1 MEIFPPPKKTLAS
14 SIEDISPIYPFF
26 DRSVELQEHIKQMKD
41 VLSFLLNGSLPFCD
55 SNSLS
60 NWINKTLPIIK
71 YSSNTSVPGSIS
83 IALLCKPLK
92 LIRSENYFL
101 KMVKLWLIPYEE
113 TTILSFLQM
122 PFYFNGFIEESL
134 FMAKAQVLVK
144 NKRHEGLI
152 RDNIPLLIRS
162 KKNGIS
168 SGDYAKKILETK
180 VFSLSNKMEFIQET
194 LIKILNRF
202 PTKFNKSIFSGMA
215 YTCTHTTSEFQEQ
228 RSYSHLTRMIISLFI
243 IRNQL
248 DKEARA
254 FPEKRHMKIKFLQT
268 ELEFPF
274 GKKPVI
280 GLVIVVNLFHK
291 YEFFEEKH
299 ILLSLQQYMS
309 NVQIVPGSFY
319 RFYAN
324 QGPVL
329 TLYLELEKKD
339 GSRFT
344 LAELSVFKQN
354 LVNEL
359 IKRIEYLV
367 PSLFKVRNEE
377 ETMRNILLLSQE
389 LKSSV
394 DLPQIMVS
402 FDQHSQDDLT
412 FTVILLR
419 VKNEKTIPI
428 QNLLHDRDQRIH
440 FIPDRIQ
447 VVTYLKKK
455 HPIEANVFRLQ
466 IAKLPIFL
474 RMDFSVNLYLARQEI
489 LTFLHQ
495 NIGEVRD
502 YNGGMIIKQS
512 ELLSQIKRL
521 FSDLSNKN
529 QELLEN
535 FFYSLNPIESQATIP
550 LRTLSL
556 FFEIFIREVEKKISK
571 DEFYHIEFQN
581 DNENIFAIIKVT
593 DLNLRKF
600 IEKQLMRIQIYDYSL
615 ISSFLSFEGIHYM
628 SFFYCNEIRD
638 KQNQF
643 KQALLDAL
651 SEWEK
656 ERKKLQT
663 LRFNISDFRSL
674 DPRIGGDQESSI
686 IIKMLFDGLMRL
698 NEQGKLEPSIA
709 ESYKISAD
717 KMHYS
722 FKLKETYWSNGS
734 KLVAYDFEYAWKKI
748 LSPDFSTPFAYFF
761 YPIKQAKMAKEG
773 HVSIDQVGL
782 KAIDDRTLVV
792 DLENPTPYFLELTA
806 STLYSPVNHNI
817 DRMHPNW
824 ATEKND
830 NFVCNGPFKIKRNS
844 PFYLFEFE
852 KNPFYWNKLEIKLD
866 QVAICKA
873 DSLAAFEMY
882 KNEELD
888 FLANP
893 LVALE
898 THELGQ
904 IAGNITYYP
913 TDKVFWYVFNV
924 QHSPFNHLK
933 MRTAFCFAVN
943 REKMRAYLPKD
954 KEMAFTPL
962 SLNLTQHK
970 EADFLIR
977 ENEERARVLFEEA
990 LLEMNLSRDDIPIIS
1005 IICAQIDLYIKISEC
1020 LKSDW
1025 ERVFGITCKIEVYN
1039 WIDLFEKMTLGDFQV
1054 GAIQWTSLV
1063 NDPIYTLSAFKH
1075 KNEKVNFS
1083 KWENEEFQ
1091 NLLNAADKEIN
1102 LKKRKSYLLQAE
1114 ALLIQTS
1121 LIFPIFYQKNWL
1133 VKKESLH
1140 LPCFSSQA
1148 YIGIDFSRAYFVKN

>member
-1 MEIFPPPKKTLAS
+1 MEIFSPPKKTPAT
-14 SIEDISPIYPFF
+14 SIEDICPLYPFF
-26 DRSVELQEHIKQMKD
+26 NRSIELQEHIEQMKG
-41 VLSFLLNGSLPFCD
+41 VLSFLLNGSLPFHD
-55 SNSLS
+55 NNSFS
-60 NWINKTLPIIK
+60 NWVKETLPIIK
-71 YSSNTSVPGSIS
+71 YSDNTSIPGSIS

-92 LIRSENYFL
+92 LIRNESYFL

-122 PFYFNGFIEESL
+122 PFYFNGFIEEPL

-144 NKRHEGLI
+144 NKREEGLI
-152 RDNIPLLIRS
+152 RDNIPLFIKS
-162 KKNGIS
+162 MKNGIR

-180 VFSLSNKMEFIQET
+180 VFSLSNKMECIQET
-194 LIKILNRF
+194 LVKILNRF
-202 PTKFNKSIFSGMA
+202 PAKFNKSIFSGMA

-228 RSYSHLTRMIISLFI
+228 RSYSHLTRMIISLFV

-248 DKEARA
+248 DKEART
-254 FPEKRHMKIKFLQT
+254 FPEKRHMKIKFLRT

-274 GKKPVI
+274 GKKPVV

-291 YEFFEEKH
+291 YESFEEKH
-299 ILLSLQQYMS
+299 ILLSLQQYIS
-309 NVQIVPGSFY
+309 TVQIVPGSFY

-329 TLYLELEKKD
+329 TLYVEVEKKD
-339 GSRFT
+339 GSRFS
-344 LAELSVFKQN
+344 LVELGIFKQN
-354 LVNEL
+354 LVQEL

-428 QNLLHDRDQRIH
+428 QNLLQDVDQRIH

-474 RMDFSVNLYLARQEI
+474 RMDFSVNLYLARQEV

-502 YNGGMIIKQS
+502 YNGGMIIKQG

-550 LRTLSL
+550 LQALSL
-556 FFEIFIREVEKKISK
+556 FFEVFIRQVEKKISK
-571 DEFYHIEFQN
+571 DESYHIEFQN
-581 DNENIFAIIKVT
+581 DNENTFAIIKVA
-593 DLNLRKF
+593 DLNLKKF
-600 IEKQLMRIQIYDYSL
+600 IESQLTRIQIYDYSL

-628 SFFYCNEIRD
+628 SFYYCNEIAD
-638 KQNQF
+638 KQKQF
-643 KQALLDAL
+643 KQALIGAL
-651 SEWEK
+651 AEWEK

-663 LRFNISDFRSL
+663 LRFNITDFRSS

-686 IIKMLFDGLMRL
+686 IIKMLFNGLMRL
-698 NEQGKLEPSIA
+698 SEEGKVEPSIA
-709 ESYKISAD
+709 DTYEISAD
-717 KMHYS
+717 KMQYI
-722 FKLKETYWSNGS
+722 FRLKDTYWSNGS

-748 LSPDFSTPFAYFF
+748 LSPDFSTPFAFFF
-761 YPIKQAKMAKEG
+761 YPIKQAKMAKDG
-773 HVSIDQVGL
+773 HVSIDQVGI
-782 KAIDDRTLVV
+782 KAIDDQTLVV
-792 DLENPTPYFLELTA
+792 ELENPTPYFLELTA

-817 DRMHPNW
+817 DRLHPNW

-830 NFVCNGPFKIKRNS
+830 NFVCNGAFKIKKNN

-852 KNPFYWNKLEIKLD
+852 NNPYYWNKLEVKID
-866 QVAICKA
+866 QIVIYKA
-873 DSLAAFEMY
+873 DSQTAFDMY
-882 KNEELD
+882 KNDELD
-888 FLANP
+888 FLASP
-893 LVALE
+893 LIALKN
-898 THELGQ
+898 HELKQ
-904 IAGNITYYP
+904 IADNIIYYP
-913 TDKVFWYVFNV
+913 TNKVFWFVYNV
-924 QHSPFNHLK
+924 EHFPFSNLK
-933 MRTAFCFAVN
+933 MRRAFSYAVN
-943 REKMRAYLPKD
+943 REKMRAYFPVDNEL
-954 KEMAFTPL
+954 AFTPL

-970 EADFLIR
+970 NADYLIR
-977 ENEERARVLFEEA
+977 EDEEKAKVLFEEA
-990 LLEMNLSRDDIPIIS
+990 LLEMELSRHEFPIIS
-1005 IICAQIDLYIKISEC
+1005 IVCVQEEFNIKISEI
-1020 LKSDW
+1020 LKYDW
-1025 ERVFGITCKIEVYN
+1025 ERIFGITCKIEIYN

-1054 GAIQWTSLV
+1054 GAMHWVSLV
-1063 NDPIYTLSAFKH
+1063 NDPIYTLSAFRY
-1075 KNEKVNFS
+1075 KNEKVNFA
-1083 KWENEEFQ
+1083 KWENIEYQ
-1091 NLLNAADKEIN
+1091 DLLNAADKEIN
-1102 LKKRKSYLLQAE
+1102 LNKRKAYLSKAE
-1114 ALLIQTS
+1114 KLLIQES
-1121 LIFPIFYQKNWL
+1121 LVLPIFHHKYWL

-1140 LPCFSSQA
+1140 LPCFAALS
-1148 YIGIDFSRAYFVKN
+1148 YMEMDFSRAFYKK